1 MKRKRR
7 KLAAIICALTLALS
21 SAVPVSA
28 CTPPLKSPSVEIPD
42 INFEP
47 DDALKE
53 SAMLQKTG
61 LRNASSVLR
70 QWNMHRTIKASQG
83 ILVILM

>member
-28 CTPPLKSPSVEIPD
+28 CTPPLKPPSVEIPD
-42 INFEP
+42 ITF
-47 DDALKE
+47 
-53 SAMLQKTG
+53 MYQ
-61 LRNASSVLR
+61 VLLL
-70 QWNMHRTIKASQG
+70 TDY
-83 ILVILM
+83 

>member
-42 INFEP
+42 INFSP

-53 SAMLQKTG
+53 AIN
-61 LRNASSVLR
+61 NAAKNWILKCILR
-70 QWNMHRTIKASQG
+70 Q
-83 ILVILM
+83 